1 MERTD
6 GARLRCRSFSD
17 SDSQTNN
24 SRIDSGLRT
33 SVYICPIPW
42 NYTKQK
48 LANVFG
54 IFGETNGAT
63 ILTKTRGRR
72 NPDGCVGFVD
82 FKRNSSA
89 RRSIEEYNG
98 VKMRTVFSSCRGE
111 SRLNVRFAENS
122 HARAV
127 RPARA
132 RIGRPRRRAPRV
144 NLSPRNRIRRSGRS
158 QYSSRSRSRSRRRR
172 ASRELSNSINKLVKE
187 ESPSPSESSKSYR
200 SRENSSFRDLSKK
213 KSKKRNRSLSREST
227 KFSDSEIAT
236 TSKRPKSAS
245 SINGPVGSRQSGG
258 NIVVSYNQNERQV
271 RIKPHSKS
279 PEKRAI
285 NYNSVSPPKPQYA
298 SDEYSSLSK
307 EKPAEVCHAD
317 NKNYRIPISSSPKA
331 IVQYSSPHAIQPKLE
346 EGRAIQQVMTESPSN
361 INRKRPLAQPQY
373 ALSPRRN
380 IKLEPAS
387 VFLTIDQNADEDLG
401 ISPMNEVEREKF
413 EKFKNQRTRI
423 RWQTY
428 QQYQGQI
435 KFLRTK
441 NSGMEEDLKQLEG
454 QCRYWKDKF
463 KDTLEQYSATKDE
476 LRLERRISFE
486 EQTAIT

>member
-6 GARLRCRSFSD
+6 SARLRCRSFSD

-24 SRIDSGLRT
+24 SRIDSGSRT

-42 NYTKQK
+42 NYTRQK
-48 LANVFG
+48 LASVFS

-122 HARAV
+122 HARTV

-132 RIGRPRRRAPRV
+132 RIGRPRRRAARV
-144 NLSPRNRIRRSGRS
+144 DLSPRRIGRRRSPF
-158 QYSSRSRSRSRRRR
+158 SSRSRSRSRRRR
-172 ASRELSNSINKLVKE
+172 ASRELSISNNKMVKE
-187 ESPSPSESSKSYR
+187 ESPSPSETSKSYR
-200 SRENSSFRDLSKK
+200 SRENSTYRELSKT
-213 KSKKRNRSLSREST
+213 KSKNRNRFSSEEST
-227 KFSDSEIAT
+227 KFSDSEINK
-236 TSKRPKSAS
+236 TSQRPKSAN
-245 SINGPVGSRQSGG
+245 SIKGPIVHRKSGE
-258 NIVVSYNQNERQV
+258 NIVVCYNQNERKV
-271 RIKPHSKS
+271 LINPTSKS
-279 PEKRAI
+279 PEKEAMD
-285 NYNSVSPPKPQYA
+285 YNSVSSPKPKYM
-298 SDEYSSLSK
+298 SDTYSSLPK
-307 EKPAEVCHAD
+307 KKPSEVYPVD
-317 NKNYRIPISSSPKA
+317 NKNYDIPIRSSPEAIVRYSSS
-331 IVQYSSPHAIQPKLE
+331 HAIQPKLE
-346 EGRAIQQVMTESPSN
+346 EDMEFQQEVVMIKSQSN
-361 INRKRPLAQPQY
+361 TSRRRSRVQPRY
-373 ALSPRRN
+373 SLSPKRSV
-380 IKLEPAS
+380 KLEPAS

-401 ISPMNEVEREKF
+401 MSPMDEIEKAKF

-428 QQYQGQI
+428 QQFQGHI
-435 KFLRTK
+435 KLLRTK
-441 NSGMEEDLKQLEG
+441 NLGMEEDLQQLEG

-463 KDTLEQYSATKDE
+463 KDTLRQYSATKDE
-476 LRLERRISFE
+476 LREERRISFE